1 MLGTKYWGS
10 VCCLCTNVFYC
21 TFCILFLFFCID
33 TAGRDAKKQIESKNK
48 KLISH
53 RHKKGLKLKKLYKRT
68 PPYLTYIGD
77 SFDQGATR
85 LGGL

>member
-21 TFCILFLFFCID
+21 SFCILFLFFCID

-48 KLISH
+48 KLDT
-53 RHKKGLKLKKLYKRT
+53 KKLNKAALGIR
-68 PPYLTYIGD
+68 
-77 SFDQGATR
+77 SFAPISSF
-85 LGGL
+85 